1 MIYHCHAQ
9 PKLKAVV
16 SNDRGFTEHLS
27 TLLSFDVTVFFSK
40 VHCLLQSFTSSL
52 SACCCSCV
60 PARHVKRC
68 EKKIK
73 ETCCLDLFSFS
84 AFSTVSPCFSEY
96 KPTLWEHGA
105 MMCHECVALC
115 GSWHAKGCLCSAS
128 LSSKVFFSKD
138 SWRVF
143 QSMSEPLTKARPNL
157 VPQCITADA
166 PLISACRWTN
176 PTIFSSTG
184 PRILIL
190 RHREQR
196 CALAKR
202 SCKWSWRCR
211 AVPHCVTP
219 PGEHGL
225 ACWSSPW
232 LRSIWLTA
240 TYRSQAS
247 TYRALCVCLGSGS
260 SLPPTTPQ
268 EYCLSKAGDHTEM
281 LVCKYKHCSSRPKK
295 TEDRAIIISGRFMAS
310 PSLLSRWAA
319 LAWRNTCTCRHG
331 RTGEMDKQIKG
342 LWHSNGTWNWKHSQ
356 RLQKLPQ
363 KDSTSFQDVE
373 IATGVKRACVASSF
387 SNTQASQAVETQTGI
402 RVRSAASACISL
414 GVVLLCPSMCFYVLL
429 SQRLSHFSASFL
441 LICGHQKQTFY
452 RFF

>member
-1 MIYHCHAQ
+1 MRASCH
-9 PKLKAVV
+9 
-16 SNDRGFTEHLS
+16 
-27 TLLSFDVTVFFSK
+27 DVPWMRCSVW
-40 VHCLLQSFTSSL
+40 LM
-52 SACCCSCV
+52 ACQRL
-60 PARHVKRC
+60 P
-68 EKKIK
+68 
-73 ETCCLDLFSFS
+73 LFSFFELQS
-84 AFSTVSPCFSEY
+84 LFFQRLLKSVSEHVRAIDKSEI
-96 KPTLWEHGA
+96 L
-105 MMCHECVALC
+105 
-115 GSWHAKGCLCSAS
+115 SW
-128 LSSKVFFSKD
+128 
-138 SWRVF
+138 
-143 QSMSEPLTKARPNL
+143 PNL
-157 VPQCITADA
+157 ADA

-184 PRILIL
+184 PRILVL

-196 CALAKR
+196 CALPKR

-260 SLPPTTPQ
+260 SLPPATPQ

-281 LVCKYKHCSSRPKK
+281 LVCKYKHCSSRPKNS
-295 TEDRAIIISGRFMAS
+295 EDRAIIISGRFMAS

-363 KDSTSFQDVE
+363 KDSTSFQEVE
-373 IATGVKRACVASSF
+373 IATGVKRAFVASSF

-414 GVVLLCPSMCFYVLL
+414 GVVLLCFYVLL
-429 SQRLSHFSASFL
+429 SQRLSHFSVSFL
-441 LICGHQKQTFY
+441 LICGHQKQTSFLY
-452 RFF
+452 SYIYIYVIYLYLIQYISILV